1 VKGKMGSNKIKK
13 WTIFIMLLMISSVIF
28 IPATQGA
35 IISKEKNKA
44 TSANEIVKPSSL
56 VGGRDFS
63 FVLHR
68 IKQEDEIDPGS
79 SADWR
84 VRIYVNGER
93 KTYEKNGDDVTVD
106 KTITWENI
114 IPDGMNLVEIK
125 IELQEKDFS
134 RHDIADISAHEGG
147 GKDDSTDFD
156 KYRGA
161 VFIHTFNI
169 ETNTWVPQDENND
182 YVMVEDDANVK
193 WYKTSGNF
201 DGSTKKDENDA
212 TIWFNVF
219 CENRAPYPP
228 EKPQGPTEGETYHAY
243 TFKTRC
249 QDPDNDRIKF
259 GWDWDGDGQVDEV
272 TEYYDTW
279 QTCSITHTW
288 TEAGIYQVRVMAID
302 THDMA
307 SELSEPLT
315 VEIAGPD
322 GKSGFKVEKTWYGH
336 LFTIYLNHR
345 ETQDLVK
352 TIRKGTNVVAAVA
365 AFITAIAAAAGI
377 PLSPTIAVAI
387 ATAIIRLGAETISL
401 MDMHNKGIYFKIYT
415 IEIAGIP
422 LTSFAYI
429 WAQK

>member
-1 VKGKMGSNKIKK
+1 MRSNKIKK
-13 WTIFIMLLMISSVIF
+13 WTIFITLLMISSAIF
-28 IPATQGA
+28 IPITQGA
-35 IISKEKNKA
+35 IISKEKNKT
-44 TSANEIVKPSSL
+44 TSTNNEIVKPSAL

-68 IKQEDEIDPGS
+68 IKQEDETDPGS
-79 SADWR
+79 SADWC

-106 KTITWENI
+106 KTITWENV

-125 IELQEKDFS
+125 IELQEKDIS
-134 RHDIADISAHEGG
+134 KHDIADISAHEGG

-169 ETNTWVPQDENND
+169 ETNSWVPQDENND

-228 EKPQGPTEGETYHAY
+228 EKPQGPTEGKTYQPY

-259 GWDWDGDGQVDEV
+259 GWDWDGDSQVDEV
-272 TEYYDTW
+272 TGYYDTW

-288 TEAGIYQVRVMAID
+288 TEAGIYYVRVMAID

-307 SELSEPLT
+307 SELSEPLI
-315 VEIAGPD
+315 VEIAGAD

-336 LFTIYLNHR
+336 LFTIYLNHQ
-345 ETQDLVK
+345 ETQDLVI
-352 TIRKGTNVVAAVA
+352 TIRKATDVIAAVA
-365 AFITAIAAAAGI
+365 AFITAVAAAAGI
-377 PLSPTIAVAI
+377 PLSPAI
-387 ATAIIRLGAETISL
+387 ATAIATAIVRIGAETISM
-401 MDMHNKGIYFKIYT
+401 MDMHNKGVYFKIYT
-415 IEIAGIP
+415 IELGGIP
-422 LTSFAYI
+422 ITAFGYI

>member
-1 VKGKMGSNKIKK
+1 MGSNKIKK
-13 WTIFIMLLMISSVIF
+13 WTIFITLLMISSVIF

-56 VGGRDFS
+56 VGERDFS

-93 KTYEKNGDDVTVD
+93 KTYEKKGDDVTVD

-125 IELQEKDFS
+125 IELQEKDLS
-134 RHDIADISAHEGG
+134 RQRHDIADISAHEGG